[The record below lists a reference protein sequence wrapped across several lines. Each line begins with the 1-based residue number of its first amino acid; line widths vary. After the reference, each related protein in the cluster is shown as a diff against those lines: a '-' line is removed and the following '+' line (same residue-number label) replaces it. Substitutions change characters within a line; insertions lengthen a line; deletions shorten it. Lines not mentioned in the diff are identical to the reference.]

1 VVSASSDLMISVD
14 EARQRV
20 IDTCRAKRGELEL
33 ERVALEEA
41 LGRVLA
47 EDLCADTDQPP
58 FDRSVKDGYAL
69 RSVDVQQVPVELR
82 VVGESK
88 AGDASLPGISAGEAA
103 QVMTG
108 AAIPSGADAVV
119 MVEDVES
126 LGPAP
131 ANIRADAFDSGRIRI
146 KKSLS
151 AGTNVS
157 FCGNEARKGDVLVP
171 RGHCIRV
178 HEISLAASV
187 GIAKPWV
194 FKEPRVGILATGD
207 ELVFMENEPGQ
218 NQIRNSNS
226 YSLLAM
232 VRKSGAVPNLL
243 GIARDDLQDLRQKIR
258 TGLESSDCLLLTGG
272 VSAGK
277 YDFVEPVLKES
288 GVGLCFDAVAIRPG
302 KPAVFGTRGHQFV
315 FALPGNPVSAIVT
328 FHLFVEPL
336 LDMLSGG
343 EPKEP
348 LILNAQ
354 LENTIKQPT
363 GRRGFLPALFEARN
377 GDVHVRTV
385 RWKGSSDLAGLARSN
400 CFVIAPEQ
408 QAEFKEKDFVK
419 ILVPSF

>member
-1 VVSASSDLMISVD
+1 MISVD

-20 IDTCRAKRGELEL
+20 IDACRAKRGELGS
-33 ERVALEEA
+33 ERVTLEEA

-58 FDRSVKDGYAL
+58 FDRSTKDGYAL
-69 RSVDVQQVPVELR
+69 RSADVQHAPVELR
-82 VVGESK
+82 VAGESK
-88 AGDASLPGISAGEAA
+88 AGDAILPRIGAGEAA

-108 AAIPSGADAVV
+108 AAIPPGADAVV
-119 MVEDVES
+119 MVEEVES

-131 ANIRADAFDSGRIRI
+131 ANVRGDAFDSGRIRI
-146 KKSLS
+146 KKSLN

-157 FCGNEARKGDVLVP
+157 LRGNEARKGDVLVP
-171 RGHCIRV
+171 RGHTLRV
-178 HEISLAASV
+178 HEISLAASA
-187 GIAKPWV
+187 GMTRPLV
-194 FKEPRVGILATGD
+194 FKRPRVGILATGD
-207 ELVFMENEPGQ
+207 ELVSIENEPGQ

-232 VRKSGAVPNLL
+232 VRRSGAAAHLL

-258 TGLESSDCLLLTGG
+258 AGLESSDCLLLTGG

-277 YDFVEPVLKES
+277 YDFVEPVLRES
-288 GVGLCFDAVAIRPG
+288 GVELGFDAVAIRPG

-328 FHLFVEPL
+328 YHLFVEPL
-336 LDMLSGG
+336 LKMLSGEEAG
-343 EPKEP
+343 EPS
-348 LILNAQ
+348 ILNAR
-354 LENTIKQPT
+354 LENSFKQPT
-363 GRRGFLPALFEARN
+363 GRRGYLPAHFEIRK

-385 RWKGSSDLAGLARSN
+385 RWRGSSDLAGLARSN
-400 CFVIAPEQ
+400 CFLIAPEQ
-408 QAEFKEKDFVK
+408 QAEFTEKDSVK